1 MALLLL
7 LLSPST
13 TGRASGAST
22 RNAPP
27 SLDARRPN
35 SAHGS
40 IMCPEGAYEQSSR
53 CVPGGRCASK
63 S

>member
-1 MALLLL
+1 MGLLLL
-7 LLSPST
+7 LPPSI
-13 TGRASGAST
+13 TGRAIGAST

-27 SLDARRPN
+27 SSTALRPN

-40 IMCPEGAYEQSSR
+40 IMCPEDAYEQSSR
-53 CVPGGRCASK
+53 RVPGGRCASK